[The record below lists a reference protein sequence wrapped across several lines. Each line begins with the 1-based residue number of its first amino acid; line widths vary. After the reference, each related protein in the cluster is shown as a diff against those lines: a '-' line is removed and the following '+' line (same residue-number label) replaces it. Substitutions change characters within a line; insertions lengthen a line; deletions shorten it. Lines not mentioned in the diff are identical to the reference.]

1 MRHVIVTGGSRG
13 VGLAI
18 TRHLL
23 KQGYRVTTCSR
34 KNTPELAG
42 LSDAY
47 KDAVQ
52 WLPFDLSGDDPD
64 DLVRRAVEWS
74 GPDGLYGLVNNAA
87 MAGDGVLATFP
98 KVDIAKIIQVN
109 LVGALTLTRAA
120 LRVMLAQ
127 AGGGRIVNISSIVG
141 LRGYTGLT
149 TYSATKAGLDG
160 MTRSL
165 AREVGRRNITV
176 NSVAPGY
183 METEMSAGLR
193 AEQMQQI
200 VKRTPL
206 RRLGTPEDVAPLVG
220 FLLSDSAA
228 FITGQTIVVDG
239 GITN

>member
-1 MRHVIVTGGSRG
+1 MKHVIVTGGSRG

-18 TRHLL
+18 IRHLL
-23 KQGYRVTTCSR
+23 SQNYRVTTCSR
-34 KNTPELAG
+34 KETDKLIS
-42 LSDAY
+42 LRDTY
-47 KDAVQ
+47 KDTLQ
-52 WLPFDLSGDDPD
+52 WLPFDLSSDDPD
-64 DLVRRAVEWS
+64 DLIRRAVEWPGS
-74 GPDGLYGLVNNAA
+74 DGLYGLVNNAA
-87 MAGDGVLATFP
+87 IAGDGVLATFP
-98 KVDIAKIIQVN
+98 KADIAHIIQVN
-109 LVGALTLTRAA
+109 LIGTMTLTRAA
-120 LRVMLAQ
+120 LRMMLSQ
-127 AGGGRIVNISSIVG
+127 PSGGRIVNISSIVG
-141 LRGYTGLT
+141 LRGYTGLA
-149 TYSATKAGLDG
+149 TYSATKAGIDG

-206 RRLGTPEDVAPLVG
+206 RRLGTPEDVAPIVG
-220 FLLSDSAA
+220 FLLSDEAS